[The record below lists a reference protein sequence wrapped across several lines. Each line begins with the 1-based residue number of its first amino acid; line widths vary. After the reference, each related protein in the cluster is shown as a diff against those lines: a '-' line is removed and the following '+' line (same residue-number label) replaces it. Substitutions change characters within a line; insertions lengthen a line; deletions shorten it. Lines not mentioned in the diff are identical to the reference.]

1 MDRPTSSLSYH
12 EAERLWE
19 VVRELK
25 HQGKTIVFVSHRLED
40 VFALAER
47 VTVLRDGHKVATEEI
62 SQLTPDRLV
71 SLMVGRELHETRALT
86 TQTRAG
92 CLRLADCRVAEL
104 FRHQFRRAF
113 GEM

>member
-1 MDRPTSSLSYH
+1 
-12 EAERLWE
+12 
-19 VVRELK
+19 
-25 HQGKTIVFVSHRLED
+25 
-40 VFALAER
+40 
-47 VTVLRDGHKVATEEI
+47 
-62 SQLTPDRLV
+62 
-71 SLMVGRELHETRALT
+71 LMVGRELHETRALT